1 MRPLWYRLADD
12 GRTPIP
18 TDVTRLSALADH
30 HIPGGVSERNGVR
43 VSTVFLGLDHSHS
56 FDGPPV
62 LWETM
67 VFGGKYDGEQ
77 ERYSSFE
84 AAQCGHQQMIA
95 KVFGEDEKR
104 SIAIGDFDEGS
115 VL

>member
-1 MRPLWYRLADD
+1 MRPRWYLLADD
-12 GRTPIP
+12 GRTPVPIS
-18 TDVTRLSALADH
+18 DVYRSVGAADSQDP
-30 HIPGGVSERNGVR
+30 HIPDGGTERNGVR

-77 ERYSSFE
+77 KRYSSFDV
-84 AAQCGHQQMIA
+84 AQRGHQRMVA
-95 KVFGEDEKR
+95 KVFDEEETRAISIGE
-104 SIAIGDFDEGS
+104 
-115 VL
+115 L